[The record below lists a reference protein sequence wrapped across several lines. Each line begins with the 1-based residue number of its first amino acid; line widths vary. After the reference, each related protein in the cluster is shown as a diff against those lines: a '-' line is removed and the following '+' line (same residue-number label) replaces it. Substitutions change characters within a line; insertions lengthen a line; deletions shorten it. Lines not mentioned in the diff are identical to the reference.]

1 VRARG
6 RGRSGG
12 RTAEERSSPP
22 NWASRRARRKSDC
35 ASARRVHQRP
45 QPHARAHA
53 RRWRASGRRWL
64 WAEADGRCCRRRW
77 LWARP
82 TADAAGGTQSSWLT
96 WYKLAALEVRTCRQV
111 MPLHPYTPGGRFEAS
126 GRLEYFFPLSP
137 TGGPRGPRGGYGGQ
151 GRMPLHPY
159 TPGGRFEAS
168 GRLEYFFPFPSF
180 SGQWRMF
187 RHNYF
192 SSTPIK
198 KREHKG
204 VRV

>member
-1 VRARG
+1 VEGAQQRKGLRLRTGPLGAPEGRATAQVHVECTSVRSRTHVRTRVDGERA
-6 RGRSGG
+6 GG
-12 RTAEERSSPP
+12 VGCGP
-22 NWASRRARRKSDC
+22 
-35 ASARRVHQRP
+35 
-45 QPHARAHA
+45 
-53 RRWRASGRRWL
+53 
-64 WAEADGRCCRRRW
+64 
-77 LWARP
+77 RP

-159 TPGGRFEAS
+159 TPGARFEAL

-187 RHNYF
+187 RHIF
-192 SSTPIK
+192 FLLLPLSRKEST
-198 KREHKG
+198 
-204 VRV
+204 RV

>member
-1 VRARG
+1 MASERAALVVG
-6 RGRSGG
+6 RGR
-12 RTAEERSSPP
+12 RQMLPE
-22 NWASRRARRKSDC
+22 ARK
-35 ASARRVHQRP
+35 
-45 QPHARAHA
+45 
-53 RRWRASGRRWL
+53 
-64 WAEADGRCCRRRW
+64 
-77 LWARP
+77 
-82 TADAAGGTQSSWLT
+82 AAGLLST

-159 TPGGRFEAS
+159 TPGGRFEAL
-168 GRLEYFFPFPSF
+168 GRLEYFFPLSPTGGAGGPRGGYGGQGRMPLHPYTPGARFEALGRLEYFF
-180 SGQWRMF
+180 SLPFLLRAMAYVQA
-187 RHNYF
+187 YF
-192 SSTPIK
+192 FSSSTPIK

>member
-1 VRARG
+1 MLPAALVVG
-6 RGRSGG
+6 
-12 RTAEERSSPP
+12 
-22 NWASRRARRKSDC
+22 
-35 ASARRVHQRP
+35 
-45 QPHARAHA
+45 
-53 RRWRASGRRWL
+53 
-64 WAEADGRCCRRRW
+64 EADGRCCRRHAKQ
-77 LWARP
+77 LA
-82 TADAAGGTQSSWLT
+82 S

-159 TPGGRFEAS
+159 TPGARFEAL
-168 GRLEYFFPFPSF
+168 GRLEYFFSLPFLLRAMAYVQAYFF
-180 SGQWRMF
+180 S
-187 RHNYF
+187 

>member
-1 VRARG
+1 MRARG

-111 MPLHPYTPGGRFEAS
+111 MPLLRSYTLTPLGAGLRLQAGWNIVFLFPRLGG
-126 GRLEYFFPLSP
+126 L
-137 TGGPRGPRGGYGGQ
+137 GGLGGAMGG
-151 GRMPLHPY
+151 
-159 TPGGRFEAS
+159 
-168 GRLEYFFPFPSF
+168 
-180 SGQWRMF
+180 
-187 RHNYF
+187 
-192 SSTPIK
+192 
-198 KREHKG
+198 KG
-204 VRV
+204 VCHYTLTPLGPGLRL